1 MSEQESFLQLKS
13 EIQTLKI
20 KDEYRSKELDAL
32 MVKLS
37 DTSTKLNALSENIGR
52 LLAAQDVNKMTDKEF
67 REEMKILHTRIGDL
81 QYHHFSFETTEPT
94 THIQVELKGEKD
106 FDFCLYLK
114 KDTPAFRSNAD
125 HAVTGSGNT
134 KTISRHL
141 TLGKW
146 FVSVECT
153 TTVKAE
159 LDGCRGFFN
168 YSGKTSVLNGAAY
181 RIKLVT
187 AK

>member
-81 QYHHFSFETTEPT
+81 QDKMNTMIDKTET
-94 THIQVELKGEKD
+94 
-106 FDFCLYLK
+106 
-114 KDTPAFRSNAD
+114 RM
-125 HAVTGSGNT
+125 NT
-134 KTISRHL
+134 DINSIYTKLESLERWRWITI
-141 TLGKW
+141 
-146 FVSVECT
+146 
-153 TTVKAE
+153 
-159 LDGCRGFFN
+159 
-168 YSGKTSVLNGAAY
+168 GAAPFVAWLLTHVVPKY
-181 RIKLVT
+181 VI
-187 AK
+187 

>member
-81 QYHHFSFETTEPT
+81 QDKMNTMIDKTET
-94 THIQVELKGEKD
+94 
-106 FDFCLYLK
+106 
-114 KDTPAFRSNAD
+114 RM
-125 HAVTGSGNT
+125 NT
-134 KTISRHL
+134 DINSIYNKLESLERWRWITI
-141 TLGKW
+141 
-146 FVSVECT
+146 
-153 TTVKAE
+153 
-159 LDGCRGFFN
+159 
-168 YSGKTSVLNGAAY
+168 GAATFVAWLLTHVVPKY
-181 RIKLVT
+181 VN
-187 AK
+187 

>member
-81 QYHHFSFETTEPT
+81 QDKMNTMIDKTETR
-94 THIQVELKGEKD
+94 I
-106 FDFCLYLK
+106 
-114 KDTPAFRSNAD
+114 
-125 HAVTGSGNT
+125 NT
-134 KTISRHL
+134 DINLIYTKLESLERWRWITI
-141 TLGKW
+141 
-146 FVSVECT
+146 
-153 TTVKAE
+153 
-159 LDGCRGFFN
+159 
-168 YSGKTSVLNGAAY
+168 GAATFVAWLLTHVVPKY
-181 RIKLVT
+181 VN
-187 AK
+187 